1 MSLPNTLKKNISQ
14 LMVTKPVF
22 GKGDFGKTSVKLD
35 GKEIK
40 VKLVG
45 TLIYKPTEQ
54 KSKEYGQKYTV
65 GINFDAGECELFDKI
80 LLALRDN
87 VSNSKE
93 QWEPKLPHD
102 DGTMFLK
109 LGTNKTLTKFS
120 AETNS
125 SITPMDLGDDSIDV
139 GMDVA
144 VELTV
149 GGWYLKKDDENKYG
163 LSFKT
168 TKLNFGP
175 VEKPKARKRKP
186 ASDDATDDEVRVY
199 LLINFLILKR
209 LIFLIVPQRQKQ
221 DRERL
226 IPRGALPRMYGESW

>member
-1 MSLPNTLKKNISQ
+1 MSLANTLKKNISQ

-22 GKGDFGKTSVKLD
+22 SKGAFGKTSVKLD

-65 GINFDAGECELFDKI
+65 GINFDAGDCELFDKI

-87 VSNSKE
+87 VAGTKE
-93 QWEPKLPHD
+93 HWDPKLPHD

-109 LGTNKTLTKFS
+109 LATNKGLTKFS

-125 SITPMDLGDDSIDV
+125 SITPMDLDDDSIDV
-139 GMDVA
+139 GMEVA
-144 VELTV
+144 VELVV
-149 GGWYLKKDDENKYG
+149 GGWYLKNDDCNKYG

-168 TKLNFGP
+168 TKINFGH

-186 ASDDATDDEVRVY
+186 ASDDATDDEVR
-199 LLINFLILKR
+199 LLFI
-209 LIFLIVPQRQKQ
+209 
-221 DRERL
+221 
-226 IPRGALPRMYGESW
+226 